1 MRTSSLLGVVAVVGV
16 LGSGYVAFEQATTLP
31 ISSNALWQR
40 TESTHF
46 EVFAPRGLG
55 VPAGVADSLENALS
69 AVRTR
74 FPAVGRGP
82 RVVLAATRAH
92 AAALNGGQRVA
103 GMYLPDTHTIVLL
116 RSVVNQVL
124 LRHELTHSE
133 TFALWGSPHGG
144 SEWLVE
150 GTAHV
155 MGNACGVASPRTIA
169 KSHLTEGRLPSLA
182 RVTGD
187 FRSIPESEGY
197 PAAGSLVELLI
208 SRGDSARL
216 AAIWRGAAIEVGEGE
231 WHAFLRSA
239 PKWDARGASCAGAV
253 SAAQ

>member
-1 MRTSSLLGVVAVVGV
+1 MLGAAFLAVA
-16 LGSGYVAFEQATTLP
+16 QATTLP
-31 ISSNALWQR
+31 LSPSAFWQR
-40 TESTHF
+40 AESTHF

-55 VPAGVADSLENALS
+55 VSAGLADSLENALS

-74 FPAVGRGP
+74 FPVTGRGP
-82 RVVLAATRAH
+82 RVVIAATRAH

-116 RSVVNQVL
+116 RSVVNPVL

-133 TFALWGSPHGG
+133 TFALWGSPHAG

-155 MGNACGVASPRTIA
+155 MGNACGVQSPRSIA
-169 KSHLTEGRLPSLA
+169 ASHLATGRLPSLA
-182 RVTGD
+182 RVLED
-187 FRSIPESEGY
+187 FRAIPEVEGY
-197 PAAGSLVELLI
+197 PAAGSLVELLM

-216 AAIWRGAAIEVGEGE
+216 AAIWRGAAIEVSEGE
-231 WHAFLRSA
+231 WHAFLRNA
-239 PKWDARGASCAGAV
+239 PRGVTAC
-253 SAAQ
+253 